1 MNKVILPFLLF
12 LASCSQHNED
22 VRGINFEPMYPEDM
36 QLVETTNSSGTI
48 FNASQG
54 NLFSMETKAQM
65 VGDIITV
72 AFSESFQATKSQN
85 AATSR
90 TLDSSVTLPSALN
103 LLLSD
108 GLLGVPKTA
117 AELSANLTAGSANKF
132 AGSGTS
138 AQSNSLTGQVSVHVV
153 RVFQNG
159 NLEILG
165 QKKLTLNNGDE
176 YIRVHGIV
184 RPQDIDAKNTV
195 SSDRIANANIQYIG
209 AGDIAAS
216 TKKGWYS
223 KILDSVNPL

>member
-1 MNKVILPFLLF
+1 MHKIVPVLVIMISGC
-12 LASCSQHNED
+12 AQHNAD
-22 VRGINFEPMYPEDM
+22 SVSIDFEPMYPQEM
-36 QLVETTNSSGTI
+36 PLVETNNRSGTI

-54 NLFSMETKAQM
+54 NLFSMESRAQM

-72 AFSESFQATKSQN
+72 QFAESFQATKSQN
-85 AATSR
+85 AATAKSN
-90 TLDSSVTLPSALN
+90 DSSISLPTAL
-103 LLLSD
+103 
-108 GLLGVPKTA
+108 GTP
-117 AELSANLTAGSANKF
+117 ELSTKLGSSLANTFS
-132 AGSGTS
+132 GSGSS
-138 AQSNSLTGQVSVHVV
+138 AQSNSLNGQVSVHVV

-184 RPQDIDAKNTV
+184 RPKDINEKNIV

-216 TKKGWYS
+216 GKKGWYG
-223 KILDSVNPL
+223 KILDTINPL

>member
-1 MNKVILPFLLF
+1 MNKGIFPFLLL
-12 LASCSQHNED
+12 LASCSQHNEEG
-22 VRGINFEPMYPEDM
+22 RGIEFEPMYPQDM
-36 QLVETTNSSGTI
+36 QLVETTNNSGTI

-90 TLDSSVTLPSALN
+90 TTEGTMTLPGALDIIKPFGYTAEEFSARL
-103 LLLSD
+103 
-108 GLLGVPKTA
+108 A
-117 AELSANLTAGSANKF
+117 ASSANTF

-176 YIRVHGIV
+176 YIRVHGVV
-184 RPQDIDAKNTV
+184 RPQDIDATNTV

-216 TKKGWYS
+216 SKKGLFS
-223 KILDSVNPL
+223 KILDNINPL

>member
-1 MNKVILPFLLF
+1 MKKIATVFLVM
-12 LASCSQHNED
+12 LAGCAQYNADRASID
-22 VRGINFEPMYPEDM
+22 FEPMYPQEM
-36 QLVETTNSSGTI
+36 PLVETNNRSGTI
-48 FNASQG
+48 FNAAQG
-54 NLFSMETKAQM
+54 NLFSMETKAQQ

-72 AFSESFQATKSQN
+72 SFAESFQATKSQN

-90 TLDSSVTLPSALN
+90 SLDSSVNLPGVTN
-103 LLLSD
+103 LILPDRTNAADLSTK
-108 GLLGVPKTA
+108 LA
-117 AELSANLTAGSANKF
+117 AGSENSF
-132 AGSGTS
+132 SGSGSS

-184 RPQDIDAKNTV
+184 RPQDIDAENVV

-209 AGDIAAS
+209 AGDIAES
-216 TKKGWYS
+216 SKKGWYS
-223 KILDSVNPL
+223 KLLDNVNPL

>member
-1 MNKVILPFLLF
+1 MNKIVSVLLVT
-12 LASCSQHNED
+12 LSGCSQHNAD
-22 VRGINFEPMYPEDM
+22 RLSIDFEPMYPQEM
-36 QLVETTNSSGTI
+36 PLVETNNRSGTI
-48 FNASQG
+48 FNAAQG
-54 NLFSMETKAQM
+54 NLFSMETKAQQ

-72 AFSESFQATKSQN
+72 SFAESFQATKSQN

-90 TLDSSVTLPSALN
+90 SLDSSVNLPGVTN
-103 LLLSD
+103 LILPDRTNAADLSTK
-108 GLLGVPKTA
+108 LA
-117 AELSANLTAGSANKF
+117 AGSENSF
-132 AGSGTS
+132 SGSGSS

-184 RPQDIDAKNTV
+184 RPQDIDAENVV

-209 AGDIAAS
+209 AGDIAES
-216 TKKGWYS
+216 SKKGWYS
-223 KILDSVNPL
+223 KLLDNVNPL

>member
-1 MNKVILPFLLF
+1 MNKFILTFLII
-12 LASCSQHNED
+12 LASCTQHIEEGRSID
-22 VRGINFEPMYPEDM
+22 FEPMYPQEM
-36 QLVETTNSSGTI
+36 PLVETSNPSGTI
-48 FNASQG
+48 FNSAQG

-72 AFSESFQATKSQN
+72 AFTESFQATKSQN
-85 AATSR
+85 AASSR
-90 TLDSSVTLPSALN
+90 TSDNSVTLPSMLDVIIPNN
-103 LLLSD
+103 L
-108 GLLGVPKTA
+108 PTNA
-117 AELSANLTAGSANKF
+117 ADLSARLKAGSENKF
-132 AGSGTS
+132 SGSGSS

-153 RVFQNG
+153 RVFRNG

-184 RPQDIDAKNTV
+184 RPQDINAQNVV

-216 TKKGWYS
+216 GKKGWYS
-223 KILDSVNPL
+223 KILDNVRVD

>member
-1 MNKVILPFLLF
+1 MKKIATVFLVM
-12 LASCSQHNED
+12 LAGCAQYNADRVSID
-22 VRGINFEPMYPEDM
+22 FEPMYPQEM
-36 QLVETTNSSGTI
+36 PLVETNNRSGTI
-48 FNASQG
+48 FNAAQG
-54 NLFSMETKAQM
+54 NLFSMETKAQQ

-72 AFSESFQATKSQN
+72 SFAESFQATKSQN

-90 TLDSSVTLPSALN
+90 SLDSSVNLP
-103 LLLSD
+103 
-108 GLLGVPKTA
+108 GLLTLYCQKTNA
-117 AELSANLTAGSANKF
+117 ADLSTKLAAGSENSF
-132 AGSGTS
+132 SGSGSS

-184 RPQDIDAKNTV
+184 RPQDIDAENVV

-209 AGDIAAS
+209 AGDIAES
-216 TKKGWYS
+216 SKKGWYS
-223 KILDSVNPL
+223 KLLDNVNPL

>member
-1 MNKVILPFLLF
+1 MKKIATVFLVM
-12 LASCSQHNED
+12 LAGCAQYNAGRVSID
-22 VRGINFEPMYPEDM
+22 FEPMYPQEM
-36 QLVETTNSSGTI
+36 PLVETNNRSGTI
-48 FNASQG
+48 FNAAQG
-54 NLFSMETKAQM
+54 NLFSMETKAQQ

-72 AFSESFQATKSQN
+72 SFAESFQATKSQN

-90 TLDSSVTLPSALN
+90 SLDSSVNLP
-103 LLLSD
+103 
-108 GLLGVPKTA
+108 GV
-117 AELSANLTAGSANKF
+117 ANLILPDRTNAADLSTKLAAGSENSF
-132 AGSGTS
+132 SGSGSS

-184 RPQDIDAKNTV
+184 RPQDIDAENVV

-209 AGDIAAS
+209 AGDIAES
-216 TKKGWYS
+216 SKKGWYS
-223 KILDSVNPL
+223 KLLDNVNPL

>member
-1 MNKVILPFLLF
+1 MKKIATVF
-12 LASCSQHNED
+12 LAMLAGCAQYNADRVSID
-22 VRGINFEPMYPEDM
+22 FEPMYPQEM
-36 QLVETTNSSGTI
+36 PLVETNNRSGTI
-48 FNASQG
+48 FNAAQG
-54 NLFSMETKAQM
+54 NLFSMETKAQQ

-72 AFSESFQATKSQN
+72 SFAESFQATKSQN

-90 TLDSSVTLPSALN
+90 SLDSSVNLP
-103 LLLSD
+103 
-108 GLLGVPKTA
+108 GV
-117 AELSANLTAGSANKF
+117 ANLILPDRTNAADLSTKLAAGSENSF
-132 AGSGTS
+132 SGSGSS

-184 RPQDIDAKNTV
+184 RPQDIDAENVV

-209 AGDIAAS
+209 AGDIAES
-216 TKKGWYS
+216 SKKGWYS
-223 KILDSVNPL
+223 KLLDNVNPL

>member
-1 MNKVILPFLLF
+1 MKKIATVFLVM
-12 LASCSQHNED
+12 LAGCAQYNADRVSID
-22 VRGINFEPMYPEDM
+22 FEPMYPQEM
-36 QLVETTNSSGTI
+36 PLVETNNRSGTI
-48 FNASQG
+48 FNAAQG
-54 NLFSMETKAQM
+54 NLFSMETKAQQ

-72 AFSESFQATKSQN
+72 SFAESFQATKSQN

-90 TLDSSVTLPSALN
+90 SLDSSVNLP
-103 LLLSD
+103 
-108 GLLGVPKTA
+108 GV
-117 AELSANLTAGSANKF
+117 ANLILPDRTNAADLSTKLAAGSENSF
-132 AGSGTS
+132 SGSGSS

-184 RPQDIDAKNTV
+184 RPQDIDAENVV

-209 AGDIAAS
+209 AGDIAEPS
-216 TKKGWYS
+216 KKGWYS
-223 KILDSVNPL
+223 KLLDNVNPL

>member
-1 MNKVILPFLLF
+1 MKKIATVFLVM
-12 LASCSQHNED
+12 LAGCAQYNADRVSID
-22 VRGINFEPMYPEDM
+22 FEPMYPQEM
-36 QLVETTNSSGTI
+36 PLVETNNRSGTI
-48 FNASQG
+48 FNAAQG
-54 NLFSMETKAQM
+54 NLFSMETKAQQ

-72 AFSESFQATKSQN
+72 SFAESFQATKSQN

-90 TLDSSVTLPSALN
+90 SLDSSVNLP
-103 LLLSD
+103 
-108 GLLGVPKTA
+108 GV
-117 AELSANLTAGSANKF
+117 ANLILPDRTNAADLSTKLAAGSENSF
-132 AGSGTS
+132 SGSGSS

-184 RPQDIDAKNTV
+184 RPQDIDAETVV

-209 AGDIAAS
+209 AGDIAES
-216 TKKGWYS
+216 SKKGWYS
-223 KILDSVNPL
+223 KLLDNVNPL

>member
-1 MNKVILPFLLF
+1 M
-12 LASCSQHNED
+12 LAGCAQYNADRVSID
-22 VRGINFEPMYPEDM
+22 FEPMYPQEM
-36 QLVETTNSSGTI
+36 PLVETNNRSGTI
-48 FNASQG
+48 FNAAQG
-54 NLFSMETKAQM
+54 NLFSMETKAQQ

-72 AFSESFQATKSQN
+72 SFAESFQATKSQN

-90 TLDSSVTLPSALN
+90 SLDSSVNLPGVTN
-103 LLLSD
+103 LILPDRTNAADLSTK
-108 GLLGVPKTA
+108 LA
-117 AELSANLTAGSANKF
+117 AGSENSF
-132 AGSGTS
+132 SGSGSS

-184 RPQDIDAKNTV
+184 RPQDIDAENVV

-209 AGDIAAS
+209 AGDIAES
-216 TKKGWYS
+216 SKKGWYS
-223 KILDSVNPL
+223 KLLDNVNPL

>member
-1 MNKVILPFLLF
+1 MKKIATVFLVM
-12 LASCSQHNED
+12 LAGCAQYNADRVSID
-22 VRGINFEPMYPEDM
+22 FEPMYPQEM
-36 QLVETTNSSGTI
+36 PLVETNNRSGTI
-48 FNASQG
+48 FNAAQG
-54 NLFSMETKAQM
+54 NLFSMETKAQQ

-72 AFSESFQATKSQN
+72 SFAESFQATKSQN

-90 TLDSSVTLPSALN
+90 SLDSSVNLP
-103 LLLSD
+103 
-108 GLLGVPKTA
+108 GV
-117 AELSANLTAGSANKF
+117 ANLILPDRTNAADLSTNLAAGSENSF
-132 AGSGTS
+132 SGSGSS

-184 RPQDIDAKNTV
+184 RPQDIDAENVV

-209 AGDIAAS
+209 AGDIAES
-216 TKKGWYS
+216 SKKGWYS
-223 KILDSVNPL
+223 KLLDNVNPL

>member
-1 MNKVILPFLLF
+1 MKKIATVFLVM
-12 LASCSQHNED
+12 LAGCAQYNADRVSID
-22 VRGINFEPMYPEDM
+22 FEPMYPQEM
-36 QLVETTNSSGTI
+36 PLVETNNRSGTI
-48 FNASQG
+48 FNAAQG
-54 NLFSMETKAQM
+54 NLFSMETKAQQ

-72 AFSESFQATKSQN
+72 SFAESFQATKSQN

-90 TLDSSVTLPSALN
+90 SLDSSVNLP
-103 LLLSD
+103 
-108 GLLGVPKTA
+108 GV
-117 AELSANLTAGSANKF
+117 ANLILPDRTNAADLSTKLAAGSENSF
-132 AGSGTS
+132 SGSGSS

-184 RPQDIDAKNTV
+184 RPQDIDAENVV

-209 AGDIAAS
+209 AGDIAES
-216 TKKGWYS
+216 SKKGWYS
-223 KILDSVNPL
+223 KLIDNVNPL

>member
-1 MNKVILPFLLF
+1 MNKIAAPFLIL
-12 LASCSQHNED
+12 LASCAQHNADRESID
-22 VRGINFEPMYPEDM
+22 FEPMYPQEM
-36 QLVETTNSSGTI
+36 PLIATSGKSGTI
-48 FNASQG
+48 FNSAQG
-54 NLFSMETKAQM
+54 SLFSMESKAQM

-72 AFSESFQATKSQN
+72 SFAESFQATKSQN

-90 TLDSSVTLPSALN
+90 SLDNQVTLPGIMDLITPSGTSAAD
-103 LLLSD
+103 LSTK
-108 GLLGVPKTA
+108 LA
-117 AELSANLTAGSANKF
+117 AGSENSF
-132 AGSGTS
+132 AGSGSS

-153 RVFQNG
+153 RVFRNG

-184 RPQDIDAKNTV
+184 RPQDIDANNVV

-216 TKKGWYS
+216 GKKGWYS
-223 KILDSVNPL
+223 KMLDNVNPL